1 MKRFFAILVLGFCIS
16 TVQAQKIEKIKQVLA
31 AQTQA
36 WNAGNLSAFMQGYW
50 QSDELLFVGKNG
62 PQYGWAK
69 TLANYQKSYP
79 NVAAM
84 GHLVFDIKEIRL
96 IDARHAFVLGAWK
109 LLREKDTPSGYFTL
123 LFKKIKHRWVIVAD
137 HSS

>member
-1 MKRFFAILVLGFCIS
+1 M
-16 TVQAQKIEKIKQVLA
+16 A

-36 WNAGNLSAFMQGYW
+36 WNAGDLRGFMQGYW
-50 QSDELLFVGKNG
+50 QSDALLFVGKNG

-79 NVAAM
+79 GEAAM
-84 GHLVFDIKEIRL
+84 GQLVFDIKEIRL
-96 IDARHAFVLGAWK
+96 INARHAFVLGAWK
-109 LLREKDTPSGYFTL
+109 LLREKDTPKGYFTL